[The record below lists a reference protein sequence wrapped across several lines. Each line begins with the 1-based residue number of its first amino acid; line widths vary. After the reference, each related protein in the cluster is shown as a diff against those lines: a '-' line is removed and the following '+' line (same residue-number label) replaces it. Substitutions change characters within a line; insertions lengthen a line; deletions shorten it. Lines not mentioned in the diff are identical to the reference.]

1 MYNVLQLMRAVVMKQ
16 KSVLALWHWSQSLQ
30 RKVCM
35 HKQIHCICMHNYAYT
50 LQALVCWLMR
60 VMNRKR
66 KAERYA
72 QAMNR
77 YRSRL
82 LHIGV
87 TQWIEVYTDVDLH
100 TLCVLVYVKFPC
112 PYLCLVC
119 NQHASSESR
128 ICTAAPNTGT
138 STTKI

>member
-1 MYNVLQLMRAVVMKQ
+1 MY
-16 KSVLALWHWSQSLQ
+16 
-30 RKVCM
+30 
-35 HKQIHCICMHNYAYT
+35 
-50 LQALVCWLMR
+50 

-72 QAMNR
+72 QAMKR

-100 TLCVLVYVKFPC
+100 TLCVLVYV
-112 PYLCLVC
+112 
-119 NQHASSESR
+119 
-128 ICTAAPNTGT
+128 
-138 STTKI
+138 

>member
-1 MYNVLQLMRAVVMKQ
+1 M
-16 KSVLALWHWSQSLQ
+16 
-30 RKVCM
+30 
-35 HKQIHCICMHNYAYT
+35 
-50 LQALVCWLMR
+50 CWLVY

-72 QAMNR
+72 QAMKR

-100 TLCVLVYVKFPC
+100 TLCVLVYVEF
-112 PYLCLVC
+112 LCACALTSLPPACKLRERNLHCSTKHRYVHYKKMIDIDQIKCCCCSGHAECDAVRETVC
-119 NQHASSESR
+119 
-128 ICTAAPNTGT
+128 
-138 STTKI
+138 

>member
-1 MYNVLQLMRAVVMKQ
+1 
-16 KSVLALWHWSQSLQ
+16 
-30 RKVCM
+30 M

-50 LQALVCWLMR
+50 LQALVCWLMY

-87 TQWIEVYTDVDLH
+87 TQWIEVYIQTWTYTH
-100 TLCVLVYVKFPC
+100 CAY
-112 PYLCLVC
+112 
-119 NQHASSESR
+119 
-128 ICTAAPNTGT
+128 
-138 STTKI
+138 